1 MVLQAVVGWR
11 VVNRISFRKSSGMKG
26 LDHLSTNSSPSR
38 DFLTGNRDILE

>member
-1 MVLQAVVGWR
+1 MVLQAVVVYR
-11 VVNRISFRKSSGMKG
+11 VVNRKSFQKSFGIKG